1 MAGRHR
7 TFDEHEVLDL
17 ATEVFWTKGY
27 ESTTT
32 EDLLAAMGLNK
43 GSLYNAFGSKK
54 ELFQRVVTYYSKKV
68 FSELEQLIDNSD
80 TPIEEVLNMFR
91 NVCDPNDPNQHSK
104 GCFFGNAVSEL
115 ASIDR
120 ELEKQAIEKLRVLE
134 ALFQKALDKA
144 KDLAQLHK
152 DYDTA
157 QTARYLINVW
167 NGINVT
173 RRMYP
178 DRRDLEP
185 VLKVSLAAVNLM

>member
-7 TFDEHEVLDL
+7 TFDEHAVLDQ
-17 ATEVFWTKGY
+17 ATQIFWTKGY

-54 ELFQRVVTYYSKKV
+54 ELFQRVVSYYSNKI
-68 FSELEQLIDNSD
+68 FTELDRQIVESD
-80 TPIEEVLNMFR
+80 KPVEEILNMFR
-91 NVCDPNDPNQHSK
+91 NVCDPKDPNQHSR

-115 ASIDR
+115 ASIDG
-120 ELEKQAIEKLRVLE
+120 ELEKQAVEKLQTLE
-134 ALFQKALDKA
+134 RLYKKALDKA
-144 KDLAQLHK
+144 QNLGQLPG
-152 DYDTA
+152 DYDTKLV
-157 QTARYLINVW
+157 ARYLINVW

-178 DRRDLEP
+178 KRRDLQG
-185 VLKVSLAAVNLM
+185 VLDMSLSTINLI

>member
-7 TFDEHEVLDL
+7 TFNEDTVLKQ

-32 EDLLAAMGLNK
+32 EDLLEAMHLNK

-54 ELFQRVVTYYSKKV
+54 KLFQRVVSHYSQEV
-68 FSELEQLIDNSD
+68 FSGLEQQ
-80 TPIEEVLNMFR
+80 IEASSEPLEVIRNLFR
-91 NVCDPNDPNQHSK
+91 DVCDPDDPAEHLK

-115 ASIDR
+115 ASIDS
-120 ELEKQAIEKLRVLE
+120 ELEKQAIEKLKTLE
-134 ALFQKALDKA
+134 QLFKKALDKA
-144 KDLAQLHK
+144 LELDQLK
-152 DYDTA
+152 PQNTEV
-157 QTARYLINVW
+157 TARYLVNLW

-178 DRRDLEP
+178 HGRDLEP
-185 VLKVSLAAVNLM
+185 ILKMSLQVLS

>member
-7 TFDEHEVLDL
+7 TFNEDTVLKQ

-32 EDLLAAMGLNK
+32 EDLLEAMHLNK

-54 ELFQRVVTYYSKKV
+54 KLFQRVVSHYSQEV
-68 FSELEQLIDNSD
+68 FSGLEHQ
-80 TPIEEVLNMFR
+80 IEASSEPLEVIRDLFR
-91 NVCDPNDPNQHSK
+91 DVCDPDDPAEHLK

-115 ASIDR
+115 ASIDS
-120 ELEKQAIEKLRVLE
+120 ELEKQAIEKLKTLE
-134 ALFQKALDKA
+134 QLFKKALDKA
-144 KDLAQLHK
+144 LELDQLK
-152 DYDTA
+152 PQNTEV
-157 QTARYLINVW
+157 TARYLVNLW

-178 DRRDLEP
+178 HRRDLEP
-185 VLKVSLAAVNLM
+185 ILKMSLQVLS

>member
-7 TFDEHEVLDL
+7 TFNEDTVLKQ

-32 EDLLAAMGLNK
+32 EDLLEAMHLNK

-54 ELFQRVVTYYSKKV
+54 KLFQRVVSHYSQEV
-68 FSELEQLIDNSD
+68 FSGLEHQ
-80 TPIEEVLNMFR
+80 IEASSEPLEVIRDLFR
-91 NVCDPNDPNQHSK
+91 DVCDPDDPAEHLK

-115 ASIDR
+115 ASIDS
-120 ELEKQAIEKLRVLE
+120 ELEKQAIEKLKTLE
-134 ALFQKALDKA
+134 QLFKKALDKA
-144 KDLAQLHK
+144 LELDQLK
-152 DYDTA
+152 PQNTEV
-157 QTARYLINVW
+157 TARYLVNLW

-178 DRRDLEP
+178 HRKDLEP
-185 VLKVSLAAVNLM
+185 ILKMSLQVLS